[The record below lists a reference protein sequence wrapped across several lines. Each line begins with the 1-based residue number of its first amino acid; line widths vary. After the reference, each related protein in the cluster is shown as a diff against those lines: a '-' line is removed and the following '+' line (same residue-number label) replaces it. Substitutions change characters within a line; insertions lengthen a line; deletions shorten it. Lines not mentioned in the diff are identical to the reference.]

1 MKTSMQISVLLWAIL
16 PVSHI
21 ADADIEAPKVKK
33 NHNGFYR
40 SFIYT
45 GTVGVRYYVD
55 SVAQLCFSTIGD
67 STFTIPCSKLKQR
80 PEWRD
85 IITWE
90 SMPAVTRTLQSAR

>member
-55 SVAQLCFSTIGD
+55 SVAQICFSNIGD

-80 PEWRD
+80 SEWRE
-85 IITWE
+85 IISWE
-90 SMPAVTRTLQSAR
+90 QMSVPAQPPQSAQ